1 MRKRLLRY
9 RREQVGRDGTVSY
22 RDEVPSPVIAAAQV
36 EFDLPITAILY
47 LPEIEGFSLVGNIFN
62 DSRAQFADWRLT
74 RTSTVVEFSECSGYT
89 IASTF
94 SGSRYALVASKGA
107 DVQTLLGGSLFELS
121 SH

>member
-1 MRKRLLRY
+1 M
-9 RREQVGRDGTVSY
+9 SY
-22 RDEVPSPVIAAAQV
+22 RDDVPTPVIKAAQV

-62 DSRAQFADWRLT
+62 DSRAQFADWRLI

-94 SGSRYALVASKGA
+94 SGSSYALVSSKGA
-107 DVQTLLGGSLFELS
+107 DVQTLLGDSLFELS